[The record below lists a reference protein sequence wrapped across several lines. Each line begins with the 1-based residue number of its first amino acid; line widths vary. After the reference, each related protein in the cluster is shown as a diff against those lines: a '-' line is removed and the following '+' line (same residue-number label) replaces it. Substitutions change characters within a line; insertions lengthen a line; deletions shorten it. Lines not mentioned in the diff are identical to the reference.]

1 MLSRSHL
8 IGFGIAGVLI
18 LIAVYFITTF
28 NRLVRE
34 DEGVLLSW
42 SELQNVYKR
51 RADMVPSLVSIVK
64 GAAEYEQTVLDDVT
78 TARTRASA
86 FTTSSLNA
94 GAYQN
99 QEEAQSQLALSMN
112 RAIAVVEAY
121 PDLKASDNFLYL
133 QSQLE
138 GTERRIKFA
147 RKDFNESVN
156 KYNNRVR
163 QFPSS
168 LVARLTGFKIKEG
181 FKADA
186 GDQLAPE
193 VKFNSSLK

>member
-1 MLSRSHL
+1 MLSRSRL
-8 IGFGIAGVLI
+8 IGLGAAGLLI
-18 LIAVYFITTF
+18 LITAYFIITF
-28 NRLVRE
+28 NRLVKE
-34 DEGVLLSW
+34 HEGVLLSW

-51 RADMVPSLVSIVK
+51 RADMVPSLVKIVK
-64 GAAEYEQTVLDDVT
+64 GAAEYEQTVLEEVT
-78 TARTRASA
+78 NERNKSSS
-86 FTTSSLNA
+86 FVTSNLNG

-99 QEEAQSQLALSMN
+99 QEEVQSQLALSMN

-147 RKDFNESVN
+147 RKDFNESLN
-156 KYNNRVR
+156 KYNNTVR

-168 LVARLTGFKIKEG
+168 LIARLFGFKIKEG

-186 GDQLAPE
+186 GEQFAPE
-193 VKFNSSLK
+193 VKFNTSLK